1 MLLPKKPS
9 DFYKQL
15 AEEYEVTEDLVA
27 DIVSF
32 YWKEIRKTLSNCEAH
47 NVKIDGLGTFKAKE
61 WKIPEILEKHRLIL
75 NKYQT
80 GVEEGEK
87 ISFYKFSIFKDVQE
101 NMQKIEALKKLIEGD
116 HVKKQSV
123 KQKRDD
129 KKVKNNLDE
138 PGPDMGRVQ
147 KPDIQE

>member
-9 DFYKQL
+9 DFYKQI

-32 YWKEIRKTLSNCEAH
+32 YWKEIRKTLSNCEVH
-47 NVKIDGLGTFKAKE
+47 NVKVDGLGTFKAKE
-61 WKIPEILEKHRLIL
+61 WKIPEVLERHRLIM

-80 GVEEGEK
+80 GVKEGEK

-101 NMQKIEALKKLIEGD
+101 NMQKIEALQKLIEGD
-116 HVKKQSV
+116 HVKKQGV
-123 KQKRDD
+123 KQKRYAQ
-129 KKVKNNLDE
+129 KVKNNLEE
-138 PGPDMGRVQ
+138 PGPDMGRLQ
-147 KPDIQE
+147 EPDIQD